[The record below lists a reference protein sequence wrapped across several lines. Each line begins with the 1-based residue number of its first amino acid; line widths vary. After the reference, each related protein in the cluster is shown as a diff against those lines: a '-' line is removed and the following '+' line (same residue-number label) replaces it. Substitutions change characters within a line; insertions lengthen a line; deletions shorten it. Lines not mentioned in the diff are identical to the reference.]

1 MSNNTSNIPSLDF
14 LSTNYNPVK
23 ATLDNIYGG
32 SSTASAKPFDFNLG
46 GGNST
51 SDATNGFSLLG
62 LDKNTTNDIVG
73 TLGLLKSGFDIFGA
87 WKKYNLM
94 QDALDFQKNAFNKQY
109 AAQAGLTNQQ
119 LANAQSVRKSANPN
133 DPNVQSVNDF
143 VNQYG
148 VKA

>member
-1 MSNNTSNIPSLDF
+1 MGSSSSFPSLDF
-14 LSTNYNPVK
+14 LQSNPVDGYLK
-23 ATLDNIYGG
+23 NVASG
-32 SSTASAKPFDFNLG
+32 SASDPNKIFDINLG

-51 SDATNGFSLLG
+51 SDATNGFSLFG

-119 LANAQSVRKSANPN
+119 LANAQSVRKSANSN